1 MVRDFGLWCA
11 ADMAVA
17 TAAVLV
23 LLPPRRGTRVGPC
36 DGKGAV
42 PGQAG
47 LFARTVKPMTAG
59 APEAGLWLHPPGSI
73 TWRIGRE
80 AVLLLGGGRAL
91 LLQLA
96 HPAVAAGVAEHS
108 DFRSRPLRRLLRT
121 LKLTLSLSFGTR
133 AQALAAA
140 RTINRTHQRVRG
152 PGYEATEPRLLLWVH
167 TTLVESTFATHAAFI
182 RPLSVEERAAYYRE
196 SQVVGSLLGIPPG
209 AYPTGL
215 AAFERY
221 VERMVSLGPGSELVV
236 DDRARALAAAVLR
249 PPGLLPQLA
258 ALPTTAV
265 TAGLLPPPLREV
277 YALRWGRRERAVM
290 GALRG
295 VVPRALPLLPE
306 RLRYLRA
313 PG

>member
-23 LLPPRRGTRVGPC
+23 LLPLRRDTRVGPC

-42 PGQAG
+42 PGQAC
-47 LFARTVKPMTAG
+47 LFARTVKPMTAA

-73 TWRIGRE
+73 TWGIGRE

-152 PGYEATEPRLLLWVH
+152 PGYEATDPRLLLWVH

-196 SQVVGSLLGIPPG
+196 SQVV
-209 AYPTGL
+209 
-215 AAFERY
+215 
-221 VERMVSLGPGSELVV
+221 
-236 DDRARALAAAVLR
+236 
-249 PPGLLPQLA
+249 
-258 ALPTTAV
+258 
-265 TAGLLPPPLREV
+265 
-277 YALRWGRRERAVM
+277 
-290 GALRG
+290 
-295 VVPRALPLLPE
+295 
-306 RLRYLRA
+306 
-313 PG
+313 